1 MSYSQN
7 DNKIVTISKGTTD
20 WKSAYSTNP
29 YKIPSNLVLYMENDI
44 SFQLHQDYEDP
55 ISEIAE
61 AVRRTKLGKIVNG
74 IMGVTD
80 AAALITNVRAMTK
93 YTGAKAWKSSSQITF
108 DLQFSFFMGMT
119 GEYSGLKEVYLP
131 ISALGKIFLPSVQ
144 DGLLRGP
151 GPSYSDLLSTQA
163 KNVLLGLKASI
174 DTIFSLQ
181 IPSLADVKEAGVK
194 AGVLNAVAEN
204 ALKLDDKNNIS
215 IKIGNIYNFTSILPM
230 NFTYSFSRETDS
242 EGYPIS
248 GSCSINCETML
259 IGTSK
264 ILPSK

>member
-7 DNKIVTISKGTTD
+7 SNKIVTISKGTTD
-20 WKSAYSTNP
+20 WKSSYAQEP
-29 YKIPSNLVLYMENDI
+29 YKIPDNLVLYMENDI

-55 ISEIAE
+55 IAEIAE
-61 AVRRTKLGKIVNG
+61 AVKRTKLGKIVNG
-74 IMGVTD
+74 IMGVTE
-80 AAALITNVRAMTK
+80 AAALATNVRAMTE

-131 ISALGKIFLPSVQ
+131 ISALGAIFLPSIEN
-144 DGLLRGP
+144 GFLRGP
-151 GPSYSDLLSTQA
+151 GPSYSDVLSSQA
-163 KNVLLGLKASI
+163 KHILLGLKPSL
-174 DTIFSLQ
+174 DKIFGLQ
-181 IPSLADVKEAGVK
+181 IPSLNDVKEAGIA
-194 AGVLNAVAEN
+194 AGKLNTDAEKE
-204 ALKLDDKNNIS
+204 LKSDKNNIS

-264 ILPSK
+264 ILPPKK